1 MDRVEKMLGRMK
13 ASKLYRCVD
22 WDPEGKAKD
31 LVDKFNSAS
40 RSETMTRT
48 GEYLG
53 KLFAHMGKECYIEP
67 PFYCDY
73 GTNIH
78 VGDYFY
84 ANTGLIVLD
93 PCDVIIGD
101 HAFLGPRVN
110 IYCACH
116 PIDAMIRNT
125 GVELGKPVT
134 IGDNVWIGGNTVIN
148 PGVTIGSNVVI
159 GSGSVVTKDIPDG
172 VLSQLGNKIQHAL
185 HAYTPGEQKGAKAAA
200 QAFRENPEFNTYEV
214 LQELEEIAGIYQR
227 RFVDRKMKSLEI
239 LEGLIYN

>member
-1 MDRVEKMLGRMK
+1 
-13 ASKLYRCVD
+13 
-22 WDPEGKAKD
+22 
-31 LVDKFNSAS
+31 
-40 RSETMTRT
+40 MTRT

-93 PCDVIIGD
+93 QCDVIIGD

-148 PGVTIGSNVVI
+148 PGVTISSNVVI
-159 GSGSVVTKDIPDG
+159 GSGSVVTKDIPDSVIAAG
-172 VLSQLGNKIQHAL
+172 NPCKVIRLITNKDKEYWLKQLEEFEAD
-185 HAYTPGEQKGAKAAA
+185 TGEQVK
-200 QAFRENPEFNTYEV
+200 
-214 LQELEEIAGIYQR
+214 LEQ
-227 RFVDRKMKSLEI
+227 D
-239 LEGLIYN
+239 